1 MVNPN
6 SNTADFIFLK
16 KYYVS
21 INQKA
26 FMKKIVIVFFVV
38 FIAAVM
44 TSTAQT
50 AESYFAAGLE
60 KAEKGLYKEALADFT
75 KVIELNP
82 KSAVAYT
89 NRGYAKD
96 ELGDKNGA
104 ISDYTNAIEL
114 NPQIVYTHRGVAK
127 LAYFNRAKAYRHQG
141 KILLTCADLQK
152 ASELGHK
159 EAEVMIEENCKK

>member
-6 SNTADFIFLK
+6 SNTADSLFLK

-21 INQKA
+21 INQKV

-89 NRGYAKD
+89 NRGNAK
-96 ELGDKNGA
+96 
-104 ISDYTNAIEL
+104 
-114 NPQIVYTHRGVAK
+114 RC
-127 LAYFNRAKAYRHQG
+127 FR
-141 KILLTCADLQK
+141 
-152 ASELGHK
+152 
-159 EAEVMIEENCKK
+159 

>member
-1 MVNPN
+1 LSGGRRILTGWTPFRIIIDSSAVMVNPN

-96 ELGDKNGA
+96 ELGDM
-104 ISDYTNAIEL
+104 L
-114 NPQIVYTHRGVAK
+114 LQILVKR
-127 LAYFNRAKAYRHQG
+127 
-141 KILLTCADLQK
+141 
-152 ASELGHK
+152 
-159 EAEVMIEENCKK
+159 